1 MRLLE
6 RSRDTKIEVECSQ
19 QAGGKGKA
27 YWRIEKL
34 ISGGTEP
41 PASETKAPE
50 TKPRKA
56 RQCRRRLIR
65 VNVDTLLGDHAYGS
79 DACSMPACACKAF
92 VAKCS
97 QRAATASP
105 AEKPASAP
113 VNQPSAQP
121 ASSPAQPAT
130 STPTPVIVGKPP
142 VVARSRGIWSWRAEE
157 RRRSSGSRCAGR
169 SAVWLEQGQSW
180 GVPAF
185 AGANG
190 RYHVEAVGVHCGRA
204 RGLPQW
210 PENQKGGHDLFL
222 CWHKSLFECMKTL
235 KVGDTFIFCY
245 EQETVADGRVY
256 YTGRHRIY

>member
-1 MRLLE
+1 MLVLKLKYGSKRKGKDGKWTTATEETIVVAEQANFMRLLE

-50 TKPRKA
+50 TKPAEGKTMPKA
-56 RQCRRRLIR
+56 TDPCQCGH
-65 VNVDTLLGDHAYGS
+65 VAGDHAYGS

-92 VAKCS
+92 VAKSS

-113 VNQPSAQP
+113 VNQSSAQP

-130 STPTPVIVGKPP
+130 F
-142 VVARSRGIWSWRAEE
+142 RQR
-157 RRRSSGSRCAGR
+157 
-169 SAVWLEQGQSW
+169 L
-180 GVPAF
+180 
-185 AGANG
+185 
-190 RYHVEAVGVHCGRA
+190 
-204 RGLPQW
+204 
-210 PENQKGGHDLFL
+210 
-222 CWHKSLFECMKTL
+222 
-235 KVGDTFIFCY
+235 
-245 EQETVADGRVY
+245 
-256 YTGRHRIY
+256 